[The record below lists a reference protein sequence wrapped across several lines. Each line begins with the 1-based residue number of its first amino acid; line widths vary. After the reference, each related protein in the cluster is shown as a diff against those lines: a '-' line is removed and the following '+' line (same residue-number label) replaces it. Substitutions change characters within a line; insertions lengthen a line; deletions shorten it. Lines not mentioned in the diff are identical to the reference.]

1 MFNRNEK
8 IGKFKFN
15 SPENYG
21 INDGKMTGIKKIA
34 IYVGVVLVAFL
45 ILFFSFLI
53 PYKAMNKDV
62 AKVENV
68 APKQTSTS
76 IFSGK
81 DIVYNGNHR
90 IVPTHDRNAII
101 EKLNSVLPVQNL
113 DAHEIIRNI
122 YFSDKKEVYL
132 TFDDGPSQAITPQI
146 LDILNEYD
154 VKATFFVLG
163 KMANANP
170 DLIRREYEEGHYI
183 ANHGYSHT
191 YSKIYESKDSV
202 YEEYMETEKK
212 IQEALGNPDYHT
224 YLFRFP
230 GGSSGGPHEK
240 VKEQA
245 RELLRNEGIAFTN
258 WNCLTEDAAGS
269 NTKEQCMN
277 SFIKSKEDQNSL
289 IVLMHDAADKQQTVE
304 TLPELIQYLKDEG
317 YEFKTFYDI
326 YK

>member
-1 MFNRNEK
+1 MKSFSSKKIIIISILAILLIVIFSLLGIQAAKAYNEK
-8 IGKFKFN
+8 
-15 SPENYG
+15 
-21 INDGKMTGIKKIA
+21 
-34 IYVGVVLVAFL
+34 L
-45 ILFFSFLI
+45 IS
-53 PYKAMNKDV
+53 K
-62 AKVENV
+62 
-68 APKQTSTS
+68 KQTSQ
-76 IFSGK
+76 IK
-81 DIVYNGNHR
+81 
-90 IVPTHDRNAII
+90 II
-101 EKLNSVLPVQNL
+101 EDVQENTNVSLEETAKENIIKLPVYSEE
-113 DAHEIIRNI
+113 AKEKMKNI
-122 YFSDKKEVYL
+122 YKSDEKIAYL

-304 TLPELIQYLKDEG
+304 TLPELIQYLKNEG

>member
-1 MFNRNEK
+1 MFNRDDK

-21 INDGKMTGIKKIA
+21 INDEKKALIKKGA
-34 IYVGVVLVAFL
+34 IYIGVVLIAFL

-53 PYKAMNKDV
+53 PYTAMNKDI
-62 AKVENV
+62 AKEEKSK
-68 APKQTSTS
+68 PKPSNQS
-76 IFSGK
+76 IFAGK
-81 DIVYNGNHR
+81 DVVYNGNHR
-90 IVPTHDRNAII
+90 ILPNHNRDAIV
-101 EKLNSVLPVQNL
+101 EKLNNVIPVQNL

-122 YFSDKKEVYL
+122 YFSDEKQVYL

-146 LDILNEYD
+146 LDILNYYD

-163 KMANANP
+163 KMASANP

-191 YSKIYESKDSV
+191 YSKIYESKDTV

-212 IQEALGNPDYHT
+212 IQEALGNPDYHS

-245 RELLRNEGIAFTN
+245 RELLRNENIAFTN

-269 NTKEQCMN
+269 ETKEACLN
-277 SFIKSKEDQNSL
+277 SFFTTKEDQNSL
-289 IVLMHDAADKQQTVE
+289 IILMHDAGDKQQTVE
-304 TLPELIQYLKDEG
+304 ALPELIEYLKSEG

>member
-62 AKVENV
+62 AKVEDT
-68 APKQTSTS
+68 APKQSNIS

-113 DAHEIIRNI
+113 DAHDIIRNI
-122 YFSDKKEVYL
+122 YFIYL
-132 TFDDGPSQAITPQI
+132 
-146 LDILNEYD
+146 
-154 VKATFFVLG
+154 
-163 KMANANP
+163 
-170 DLIRREYEEGHYI
+170 
-183 ANHGYSHT
+183 
-191 YSKIYESKDSV
+191 
-202 YEEYMETEKK
+202 
-212 IQEALGNPDYHT
+212 
-224 YLFRFP
+224 
-230 GGSSGGPHEK
+230 
-240 VKEQA
+240 
-245 RELLRNEGIAFTN
+245 
-258 WNCLTEDAAGS
+258 
-269 NTKEQCMN
+269 
-277 SFIKSKEDQNSL
+277 
-289 IVLMHDAADKQQTVE
+289 
-304 TLPELIQYLKDEG
+304 
-317 YEFKTFYDI
+317 
-326 YK
+326 

>member
-1 MFNRNEK
+1 MFRRDN
-8 IGKFKFN
+8 IGNYKFN

-21 INDGKMTGIKKIA
+21 LGDDKITIIKKA
-34 IYVGVVLVAFL
+34 GIYAGVVLVAFL

-53 PYKAMNKDV
+53 PYKMMNKEEKV
-62 AKVENV
+62 AEVKPAKTTNG
-68 APKQTSTS
+68 S

-81 DIVYNGNHR
+81 EIVYSGNHR
-90 IVPTHDRNAII
+90 TLPSHNRDVIVER
-101 EKLNSVLPVQNL
+101 LNNVLPIQNP
-113 DAHEIIRNI
+113 DAASIIRDI
-122 YFSDKKEVYL
+122 YFSDAKQVYL

-146 LDILNEYD
+146 LDILNEKN

-163 KMANANP
+163 KMAKANP

-183 ANHGYSHT
+183 ANHGYTHT
-191 YSKIYESKDSV
+191 YSEIYESQDSV
-202 YEEYMETEKK
+202 YEEYMRTEEAV
-212 IQEALGNPDYHT
+212 QEALGNPEYHT

-230 GGSSGGPHEK
+230 GGSSGGYHEK

-245 RELLRNEGIAFTN
+245 RTLLKNEGIAFTN

-269 NTKEQCMN
+269 ETKEACIN
-277 SFIKSKEDQNSL
+277 SFFKTKEDQNSL
-289 IVLMHDAADKQQTVE
+289 IVLMHDAGDKNQTVE
-304 TLPELIQYLKDEG
+304 ALPEIIDWLKNEG